1 MDGADKPLDASRL
14 ARELD
19 WNLLRTFVVVAEAPS
34 ITAAAERLRLKQPT
48 VSAALARLEAR
59 LGKRLIERKPG
70 TFRLTTTG
78 EALYR
83 EALEIQGAVTR
94 IATAIRD
101 VDDEVSG
108 HVRLVMASH
117 VVSPV
122 LDEALRRFHEA
133 HPRATLSIDIMRSHD
148 ALADVLAR
156 RASFAICLVHKR
168 SARLA
173 YRRLYREF
181 FGFYCGPA
189 HPFFRR
195 EGLTL
200 ADLAGQRS
208 VSFVTD
214 TMEDSLRAV
223 AILRASTGL
232 DERIVGTS
240 AHLEEVRRM
249 IVAGLGVGPLPVHV
263 ARPDVEAGRLW
274 RLPPYDD
281 PPAVDVHVAWHPKAR
296 TNRAETACLSA
307 VMSGIEA
314 TPMEARTYH

>member
-1 MDGADKPLDASRL
+1 MADGPEPLNASRL

-19 WNLLRTFVVVAEAPS
+19 WNLLRTFVVIAEANS
-34 ITAAAERLRLKQPT
+34 ITAAADRLRLKQPT
-48 VSAALARLEAR
+48 VSAALARLETR

-70 TFRLTTTG
+70 TFRLTATG
-78 EALYR
+78 EALFR
-83 EALEIQGAVTR
+83 EALEIHGAVSR

-101 VDDEVSG
+101 IDDEVSG

-122 LDEALRRFHEA
+122 LDDALRRFHEA

-148 ALADVLAR
+148 ALANVLAR

-181 FGFYCGPA
+181 FGLYCGPA
-189 HPFFRR
+189 HPLFGCD
-195 EGLTL
+195 GLTL
-200 ADLAGQRS
+200 GDLAGQRS

-223 AILRASTGL
+223 AIMRAATGL
-232 DERIVGTS
+232 DDRIVGTS

-249 IVAGLGVGPLPVHV
+249 IVAGLGIGPLPVHV

-274 RLPPYDD
+274 RLPPYEE

-296 TNRAETACLSA
+296 TNRAEAACLAA
-307 VMSGIEA
+307 VMGGIAA
-314 TPMEARTYH
+314 TPIEERTYR